1 LLSNA
6 VKYTKQG
13 FISIQVGMTKKL
25 AASLSDIEII
35 IKDTGVGIET
45 DKLVNIFTV
54 FNKVMDDRELNMN
67 GCGLGLSIS
76 KNLS

>member
-1 LLSNA
+1 L
-6 VKYTKQG
+6 
-13 FISIQVGMTKKL
+13 IRKL
-25 AASLSDIEII
+25 AATLSDVEII

-54 FNKVMDDRELNMN
+54 FNKIMDDRELNMN